1 MASRRR
7 AGGRA
12 VEATRLDLSL
22 VARLLAWI
30 RPYRARVAWSL
41 LLAVASSVLHLAGP
55 LLTAAAIDLLFTPGA
70 ASRPA
75 AAARTLLVA
84 LGLPPAGTTALAAL
98 ALTFLL
104 LQVAA
109 FTTGAAQ
116 SYLMSSTG
124 EYVMRDLRVAC
135 FRKLQR
141 LPVAWF
147 DRRATGGLIS
157 RIVNDVETV
166 NTLFSSL
173 LVSVLSDLLRLAAI
187 VVVLVSLSPVLALAT
202 FAVLPLIAVLSAWF
216 RSRARRAYRQV
227 RELLAGMSAR
237 LQEVLSGL
245 EAVHLARAEER
256 FAGELTARDLERT
269 RWAVT
274 ASLYHS
280 LFYPLVELATAVGIA
295 LVLGIGAGLVSSGL
309 VSLGVLVAFV
319 QLANRFYRPI
329 ASLAD
334 NYATLQSSLAAGERV
349 LGLLA
354 EEEPPAPAVPATP
367 PAPTGRAAFDRVW
380 FAYQD
385 EEWVVRDLSLTL
397 EPGTVTALVG
407 PTGAG
412 KTTLAHLLLGFYLPQ
427 RGSVLVDGLETSR
440 WEPAGLRRRFA
451 VVLQEV
457 TVFPGTLMENI
468 LLDDPEIGEDRAREA
483 ALRVGLGDLV
493 DSLPEGW
500 HTPIGEGGRTLSTGE
515 QQLVAFARALARDPE
530 FLILDEAT
538 ASVDAATEA
547 RIQRALDEVLR
558 GRTAL
563 VIAHRLHTIQRA
575 HAIAVLHQGRIVELG
590 THAQL
595 LLNDGPYAALVTL
608 QQLTPQDSA
617 AG

>member
-84 LGLPPAGTTALAAL
+84 LGLPPAGTTALAALAAL

-295 LVLGIGAGLVSSGL
+295 LVLGALAL
-309 VSLGVLVAFV
+309 KAAF
-319 QLANRFYRPI
+319 LPSIDPAKSF
-329 ASLAD
+329 
-334 NYATLQSSLAAGERV
+334 AA
-349 LGLLA
+349 A
-354 EEEPPAPAVPATP
+354 A
-367 PAPTGRAAFDRVW
+367 RAANFH
-380 FAYQD
+380 A
-385 EEWVVRDLSLTL
+385 
-397 EPGTVTALVG
+397 
-407 PTGAG
+407 
-412 KTTLAHLLLGFYLPQ
+412 
-427 RGSVLVDGLETSR
+427 
-440 WEPAGLRRRFA
+440 
-451 VVLQEV
+451 
-457 TVFPGTLMENI
+457 
-468 LLDDPEIGEDRAREA
+468 A
-483 ALRVGLGDLV
+483 AL
-493 DSLPEGW
+493 
-500 HTPIGEGGRTLSTGE
+500 
-515 QQLVAFARALARDPE
+515 
-530 FLILDEAT
+530 
-538 ASVDAATEA
+538 
-547 RIQRALDEVLR
+547 
-558 GRTAL
+558 
-563 VIAHRLHTIQRA
+563 
-575 HAIAVLHQGRIVELG
+575 
-590 THAQL
+590 
-595 LLNDGPYAALVTL
+595 
-608 QQLTPQDSA
+608 
-617 AG
+617 